1 MNKEI
6 LNKLYT
12 NVEESLSL
20 FDPEDLDELQIYEK
34 DDGKFYLK
42 SFGRREEER
51 LIWNDVDKKGA
62 PEEVVKQLFIRR
74 LIKNYNYPLKLID
87 TETKVK
93 FGREEKRLDVIVYR
107 DDNETP
113 QLIAEIKA
121 PDQPNDIQQLKS
133 YLNAEGAPIGIAV
146 NGKTIAIVF
155 RPYPKDFQTLS
166 EIPNYGETVA
176 QLLDRKSKKK
186 IDDLEETTELKQ
198 VIQNMEELVLANS
211 GFDSFDEIFKLIY
224 AKLYDEM
231 LGMEDPERYL
241 QFVTIPGEGED
252 KVDANK
258 TKENIDR
265 LFAKAKK
272 HWKGI
277 FSASDEIRLSAEH
290 LGVIVPEIENMKLFG
305 ANLQV
310 IDEAFEYLI
319 PAVAKGKKG
328 QYFTPRIIIDMCVRM
343 LNPKDDEY
351 IIDTAC
357 GSGGFLIHAMQ
368 YVKEKY
374 SMNDAQFKRYAGEYI
389 HGIDFDE
396 KSSKIARAMMLIAGD
411 GRSNIKKENSLDSSD
426 WEEETRKTYIERGLV
441 RGFDDYDKN
450 KRNQEQLLEFNFDVL
465 LANPPFAGEVREKQ
479 TLNKYDLADKKGKAV
494 NKLSRHILF
503 IERNIKFVKPGGRLA
518 MVLPQ
523 SIFNNSS
530 DSYVRKYIMK
540 KARVLAV
547 VSVDSTSF
555 KPHTSTKTSIIFLQ
569 KWKDPNHTLDDYP
582 IFFATSIKPFKDSSG
597 DYIYRAVNDGKE
609 LDTDLLDI
617 ADEFISWGKTNELS
631 FLGNNE

>member
-1 MNKEI
+1 MSKEI
-6 LNKLYT
+6 LNKLYA

-20 FDPEDLDELQIYEK
+20 FNPEDLEELQIYEK
-34 DDGKFYLK
+34 EAGKYYLK

-62 PEEVVKQLFIRR
+62 PEEIVKQLFIRR

-146 NGKTIAIVF
+146 NGKTITIVF

-231 LGMEDPERYL
+231 LGMEDPDRYL
-241 QFVTIPGEGED
+241 QFVTIPGEGKD
-252 KVDANK
+252 KVDVNK

-265 LFAKAKK
+265 LFANAKK

-277 FSASDEIRLSAEH
+277 FSVSDEIRLSAEH

-343 LNPKDDEY
+343 LNPKDNEY

-368 YVKEKY
+368 YVKDKY
-374 SMNDAQFKRYAGEYI
+374 SMNEAQFKRYAGEYI

-426 WEEETRKTYIERGLV
+426 WDEETKRTYLERGLV
-441 RGFDDYDKN
+441 REFDDYDKN
-450 KRNQEQLLEFNFDVL
+450 KMNQEQLLEFNFDVL

-479 TLNKYDLADKKGKAV
+479 TLNKYELAERNGKT
-494 NKLSRHILF
+494 KSKMSRHVLF
-503 IERNIKFVKPGGRLA
+503 IERNLKFIRPGGRLA
-518 MVLPQ
+518 IVLPQ
-523 SIFNNSS
+523 GLFNNVTDKNIREYIS
-530 DSYVRKYIMK
+530 DH
-540 KARVLAV
+540 ARILAV
-547 VSVDSTSF
+547 IGLDVNAF
-555 KPHTSTKTSIIFLQ
+555 KPHTGTKTSVIFLQ
-569 KWKDPNHTLDDYP
+569 KWGDENPRIKDYP
-582 IFFATSIKPFKDSSG
+582 IFFGTSRQPFKDNSG
-597 DYIYRAVNDGKE
+597 DYVYKE
-609 LDTDLLDI
+609 SNGGIELNTDLLQL
-617 ADEFISWGKTNELS
+617 ADAFRDWVNKNDLN
-631 FLGNNE
+631 F